1 MGNEPPEFEQEEV
14 DSQPSVT
21 IDLTPEFYRNL
32 RDLDKRYR
40 HVRADIQTV
49 IQDLE
54 VGNFVGDRIGSI
66 PPFKIPKE
74 KIISIAA
81 ALDLACAGIIIYQ
94 NNKKWDAP
102 DRISGIGEG
111 YVMLKVRIKNR
122 DIHKGKSSGYRLI
135 YQVESP
141 TSVLLLTIYS
151 KSDRSDITAAELRSI
166 AAEFQDDDYLR

>member
-40 HVRADIQTV
+40 HVHADIQTV

-54 VGNFVGDRIGSI
+54 VGNFVG
-66 PPFKIPKE
+66 
-74 KIISIAA
+74 
-81 ALDLACAGIIIYQ
+81 
-94 NNKKWDAP
+94 